1 MTHLPFIA
9 ASYALGVLVPLLFGI
24 AAFTRMGTAR
34 RRLAA
39 IDPRDKR
46 PGTGSRV
53 NRSGAGSRDNRPG
66 ADSRANRAGPH
77 ARHAHRNAG
86 GGA

>member
-9 ASYALGVLVPLLFGI
+9 ASYALGVLIPLLFGI

-39 IDPRDKR
+39 IDPRAHR
-46 PGTGSRV
+46 AGAVSGGAGPRHHRT
-53 NRSGAGSRDNRPG
+53 RSGA
-66 ADSRANRAGPH
+66 
-77 ARHAHRNAG
+77 
-86 GGA
+86 

>member
-9 ASYALGVLVPLLFGI
+9 ASYALGVLIPLLFGI

-39 IDPRDKR
+39 IDPR
-46 PGTGSRV
+46 
-53 NRSGAGSRDNRPG
+53 ANRPG
-66 ADSRANRAGPH
+66 PN
-77 ARHAHRNAG
+77 AHQAHGNPG
-86 GGA
+86 SGA